1 MQIHELTEAGYTVSP
16 DYIAIDNGAAT
27 RKYNIGDSLEYKP
40 GDTISG
46 PFMAFGHCTSSGT
59 MLRLLI
65 PLSKHIK
72 SSLSITPAITTLQIR
87 GILADMSGGGYAGGN
102 SSFPV
107 PASAT
112 QRAVN
117 SAYNKQ
123 GVVIDITLA
132 DSATYGLTNNSP
144 VAGMLQG
151 SITFN

>member
-1 MQIHELTEAGYTVSP
+1 MQIHELTTVNNVEST
-16 DYIAIDNGAAT
+16 DYVAVDNGTAT
-27 RKYNIGDSLEYKP
+27 RKYNLGTALQYKS

-107 PASAT
+107 PATAT

-117 SAYNKQ
+117 TAYNKQ